1 MTIPWYKKRAE
12 LFKLKEKERFL
23 EFLNTFKNEKNI
35 EKYINSLISFKEN
48 ELDKIEILE
57 I

>member
-1 MTIPWYKKRAE
+1 MCIVYLIQILKE
-12 LFKLKEKERFL
+12 LKEKERFL